1 MTLQT
6 GPEGQTSQTPPTV
19 HIVDDDDS
27 LRGAVGSLLR
37 AVGIAVQT
45 YASAEDF
52 LQRRPARGL
61 GCLVLDVQLPGT
73 GGFELQETLN
83 RVGEDLPVIF
93 LTGHGTIPLTV
104 KAMRAGAIEFLTKP
118 FTESQLLGAIENAF
132 ARDRAGLAERASRE
146 ALLDRYALLT
156 PREREVFA
164 LVAEGRLNKVVA
176 AELGISEITAKV
188 HRRHVMEKLQLRTV
202 ADLVR
207 TAEQLDR
214 VRPADD
220 TYTKV

>member
-1 MTLQT
+1 VNFQHHS
-6 GPEGQTSQTPPTV
+6 GGQASQTPPTV
-19 HIVDDDDS
+19 HIVDDDLS
-27 LRGAVGSLLR
+27 MRGAIGSLLR
-37 AVGIAVQT
+37 SAGIAVQT
-45 YASAEDF
+45 YASAEEF
-52 LQRRPARGL
+52 LQRRPERGL

-73 GGFELQETLN
+73 SGFELQETLN
-83 RVGEDLPVIF
+83 TIGEDIPVIF

-104 KAMRAGAIEFLTKP
+104 KAMRAGAVEFLTKP
-118 FTESQLLGAIENAF
+118 FTEIQLLGAIDTAL
-132 ARDRAGLAERASRE
+132 ARDRACLAERAMRE

-164 LVAEGRLNKVVA
+164 LVAQGRLNKVVA

-188 HRRHVMEKLQLRTV
+188 HRRHVMEKLKLRTV

-207 TAEQLDR
+207 TAEHLER
-214 VRPADD
+214 IRPAGG